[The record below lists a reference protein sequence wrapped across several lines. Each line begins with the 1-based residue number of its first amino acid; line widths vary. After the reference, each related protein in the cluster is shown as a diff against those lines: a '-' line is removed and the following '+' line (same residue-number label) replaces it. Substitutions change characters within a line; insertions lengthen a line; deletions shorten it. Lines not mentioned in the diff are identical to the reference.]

1 MSETITLTSSMQDY
15 LEAILELAEK
25 GSVRIT
31 DIAYKL
37 NIAKASVNQTVNKL
51 KELGLVYQQAY
62 GPVEL
67 TEVGRAYANRVKQ
80 RHMKLKQF
88 LVEVLGVSHETAEK
102 DACLMEHAVSSQT
115 MDRLT
120 EFLCRNGYMAA
131 ECNIMNQDCSTCSK
145 LESYEKG
152 FGGMD
157 IKIDAKKLSE
167 LKVGQKCKVV
177 RVSSKGAI
185 RRRIMEMGIT
195 TGAEILVKG
204 FAPMGDPMEF
214 GIKGYSLSL
223 RKSEAADILVEMI

>member
-1 MSETITLTSSMQDY
+1 MSETKTLSSSMQDY

-25 GSVRIT
+25 GAVRIT
-31 DIAYKL
+31 DIANKL
-37 NIAKASVNQTVNKL
+37 NIAKASVNQTVSKL
-51 KELGLVYQQAY
+51 KELGLVYQQSY

-67 TEVGRAYANRVKQ
+67 TEDGRAYANKVKQ

-88 LVEVLGVSHETAEK
+88 LVEVLGVGHETAEK

-120 EFLCRNGYMAA
+120 EFLCKNGYMAA
-131 ECNIMNQDCSTCSK
+131 ECNILSKDCLACSK
-145 LESYEKG
+145 LESYEKAPESL
-152 FGGMD
+152 D
-157 IKIDAKKLSE
+157 VKNEAKKLSE

-195 TGAEILVKG
+195 AGAEILVKG